1 MRNPIAQYEPIIRDE
16 ARKFC
21 RTNRHV
27 EVEDAEQECR
37 LELVLRARAL
47 ADAEAR
53 GDAGALARDM
63 ASTRLAAAFL
73 RRVREMGQ
81 DGKVTDR
88 YVTPPDRDGSHCSL
102 EAVAETLESAMDS
115 DEGEPVNVE
124 AGDIAQL
131 TSPSHEDECVDRATL
146 AELRGA
152 LGPMLDESAEPAT
165 IRQRRA
171 RMLPDLQELLDPARR
186 GAA

>member
-1 MRNPIAQYEPIIRDE
+1 VRV
-16 ARKFC
+16 F
-21 RTNRHV
+21 V
-27 EVEDAEQECR
+27 
-37 LELVLRARAL
+37 
-47 ADAEAR
+47 
-53 GDAGALARDM
+53 
-63 ASTRLAAAFL
+63 
-73 RRVREMGQ
+73 RRVPEEERNGA
-81 DGKVTDR
+81 V
-88 YVTPPDRDGSHCSL
+88 VSF
-102 EAVAETLESAMDS
+102 EAMAETLESAMDS

-131 TSPSHEDECVDRATL
+131 TTPSHEDECVDRATL